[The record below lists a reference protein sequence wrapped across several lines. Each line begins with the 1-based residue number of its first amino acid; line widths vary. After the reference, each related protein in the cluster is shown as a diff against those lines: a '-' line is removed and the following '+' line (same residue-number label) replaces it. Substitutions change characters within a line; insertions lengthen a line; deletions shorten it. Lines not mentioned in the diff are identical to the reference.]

1 MVDLQIVKGEVLA
14 FVSGS
19 ELYKIKIGIAP
30 VAARRWRSICRD
42 CSGTID
48 SLVELL
54 QGRLAKGVMD
64 RVCREGDGL
73 FPTRAEIKLSCSCP
87 DWADMCKHVAAA
99 LYGVGAR
106 LDEQPRLLFVLR
118 GVDENEL
125 LAGAGQE
132 LSLTTAAPASA
143 QVLDDGDVAA
153 LFGLEM
159 AEPAK
164 ADAAIAASAPKVAA
178 TLNGRKARLKTK
190 AAPGSKQAAAKKANI
205 LEATP
210 GKSGVKPPT
219 PAAKPARARSTT
231 APPPGRDRRHA

>member
-1 MVDLQIVKGEVLA
+1 
-14 FVSGS
+14 
-19 ELYKIKIGIAP
+19 
-30 VAARRWRSICRD
+30 
-42 CSGTID
+42 
-48 SLVELL
+48 
-54 QGRLAKGVMD
+54 
-64 RVCREGDGL
+64 
-73 FPTRAEIKLSCSCP
+73 
-87 DWADMCKHVAAA
+87 MCKHVAAA

-118 GVDENEL
+118 GVDEHEL
-125 LAGAGQE
+125 LAGAGQV

-143 QVLDDGDVAA
+143 LVLDDGDVAA

-210 GKSGVKPPT
+210 GQSGVKPPT
-219 PAAKPARARSTT
+219 PAANPARARSTT